1 MLEQMDL
8 TAVFAMLL
16 IVTALGISAALWF
29 ARWLLPRNLLQQ
41 NNPIPPWSIGWVN
54 FVIFICALVGAV
66 FLAQALT
73 TPIISDYDTS
83 KQGGSIELTPWL
95 AVVSIILLQLPL
107 LLVFFICRHY
117 YPNQFAGRINSEPYT
132 VFKALL
138 SSVPIFFRY
147 LPIIWVVSLIWNGL
161 LKFFQKFG
169 WIGPTPPQ
177 ELIQLFG
184 NGGDPIAIGLLV
196 LFAVLLAPIVEEVI
210 FRGCIYRFLKSQTL
224 LPSAQVISGILFAL
238 LHGNLM
244 SFGPLLVVGIL
255 LAHVYESSG
264 NLLVAISFH
273 ALFNSFSLLMLL
285 LINQSSSLISP

>member
-8 TAVFAMLL
+8 PAVFATLL
-16 IVTALGISAALWF
+16 IVTALALSAALWF
-29 ARWLLPRNLLQQ
+29 ARWLLPRSSIQQ

-54 FVIFICALVGAV
+54 FGIFICALVGAV

-73 TPIISDYDTS
+73 APIISDYNTS
-83 KQGGSIELTPWL
+83 KEGGHIELTPWL

-107 LLVFFICRHY
+107 LLVFFICRRY
-117 YPNQFAGRINSEPYT
+117 YPNQYAGRINSETYT
-132 VFKALL
+132 FFKALL
-138 SSVPIFFRY
+138 RSVPIFLRY

-161 LKFFQKFG
+161 LKFLQKFG

-184 NGGDPIAIGLLV
+184 NGGDPIAITLLI

-224 LPSAQVISGILFAL
+224 IPSAQVISGILFAL

-255 LAHVYESSG
+255 LAHVYESNG